1 MGGLMDNSANNGTI
15 PVMTQEPYKGESPQ
29 WAALGAGLIWAA
41 IMTPVT
47 WATNGVVNLLFD
59 RMREKI
65 PFKEKIWSRF
75 NKINIGSGILYGVI
89 FGLGI
94 RDIAKDVYQ
103 KAEEAE
109 SQHNQ
114 LAFENQMFRKQ
125 LTEAGVK
132 PNAIQCIHRTVHPAL
147 GDDAQTT
154 PPAHAAKLEAARA
167 AEALA
172 AATSPST
179 AIH

>member
-1 MGGLMDNSANNGTI
+1 MDNSADNGTI
-15 PVMTQEPYKGESPQ
+15 PVMTQEPYKGESPRL
-29 WAALGAGLIWAA
+29 AAFTAGLAKAA
-41 IMTPVT
+41 FEVPFMWVV
-47 WATNGVVNLLFD
+47 NGVVNLASDKLFS
-59 RMREKI
+59 KT
-65 PFKEKIWSRF
+65 PFKENTWARF
-75 NKINIGSGILYGVI
+75 KRLDSFFLAISGA
-89 FGLGI
+89 F
-94 RDIAKDVYQ
+94 IAYDMYKDGKTAYR

-114 LAFENQMFRKQ
+114 LAFENQIFRTQ
-125 LTEAGVK
+125 LVEAGVK
-132 PNAIQCIHRTVHPAL
+132 PNAIQSIHRTVHPAL
-147 GDDAQTT
+147 GDDAPAT